1 MSDTFSIH
9 VLHSWDSRSD
19 LPESEIDVEDNLRS
33 SQPSLSPAF
42 FPTCSRTASTV
53 FSEYSLVKICD
64 DLYRI
69 ESLLKRMIDE
79 CCIASYHFDIGTDS
93 DLFDIISV
101 LEHVTKSIESIE
113 KVIG

>member
-42 FPTCSRTASTV
+42 SPTCSRTASTV
-53 FSEYSLVKICD
+53 FSEYSLVKICN
-64 DLYRI
+64 DLHRI
-69 ESLLKRMIDE
+69 ESLLKKMIDE
-79 CCIASYHFDIGTDS
+79 YCTVYYHFDIGSDS
-93 DLFDIISV
+93 VLYDMISV
-101 LEHVTKSIESIE
+101 LEHVTKSIELIE